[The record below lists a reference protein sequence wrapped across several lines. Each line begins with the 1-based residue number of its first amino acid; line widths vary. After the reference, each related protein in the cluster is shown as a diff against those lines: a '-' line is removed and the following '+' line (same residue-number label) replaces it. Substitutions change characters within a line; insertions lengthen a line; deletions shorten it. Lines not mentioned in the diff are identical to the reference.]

1 MFIIYY
7 FIHSLVGK
15 HVPPPISP
23 ILNLKST
30 TFSSTSTSTTKTTTT
45 TSSSGSGLKQLQ
57 FTGVD
62 NVPKASA
69 SYNSLFAWKLPSST
83 NLSETITTEPL
94 KPVALVLPQRKVP
107 ALTPEPLVK
116 KEKEIPREEVK
127 EIECKN
133 FFQRIEEFPSL
144 PSKFKDKIKIEQGQ
158 GQGQVQEECENE
170 KQDDVKTPVIEVLKV
185 KVLEKVGGEINFLE
199 DDGWLDGDNID
210 YSQNLF
216 EDDDQYLSLEINEIA
231 AKVTEINTTNPNTII
246 YDEIKAKDLLA
257 ERLHSSHKK
266 DIWKRTENL
275 GENCGESSSTRTRT
289 STNTNTNTSVTAVS
303 KIKILKRPDIQ
314 MTKTITSKSTDINI
328 IKNHKEPEEKII
340 NSSSTETVDKNDNL
354 LTSTKHL
361 NKKKN
366 ENVPT
371 KSNENV
377 PKLVKKFS
385 TIKVGVG
392 SNETNKNLEIESVK
406 VKVAAPLESESSVS
420 ASPLISESSV
430 SASPLIS
437 ESSVD
442 NAKVKARIVYS
453 SASKR
458 LERTILP
465 D

>member
-1 MFIIYY
+1 
-7 FIHSLVGK
+7 
-15 HVPPPISP
+15 
-23 ILNLKST
+23 
-30 TFSSTSTSTTKTTTT
+30 
-45 TSSSGSGLKQLQ
+45 
-57 FTGVD
+57 
-62 NVPKASA
+62 
-69 SYNSLFAWKLPSST
+69 
-83 NLSETITTEPL
+83 
-94 KPVALVLPQRKVP
+94 
-107 ALTPEPLVK
+107 
-116 KEKEIPREEVK
+116 
-127 EIECKN
+127 
-133 FFQRIEEFPSL
+133 
-144 PSKFKDKIKIEQGQ
+144 
-158 GQGQVQEECENE
+158 
-170 KQDDVKTPVIEVLKV
+170 
-185 KVLEKVGGEINFLE
+185 
-199 DDGWLDGDNID
+199 
-210 YSQNLF
+210 
-216 EDDDQYLSLEINEIA
+216 
-231 AKVTEINTTNPNTII
+231 
-246 YDEIKAKDLLA
+246 
-257 ERLHSSHKK
+257 
-266 DIWKRTENL
+266 
-275 GENCGESSSTRTRT
+275 
-289 STNTNTNTSVTAVS
+289 
-303 KIKILKRPDIQ
+303 

-437 ESSVD
+437 VSSVD